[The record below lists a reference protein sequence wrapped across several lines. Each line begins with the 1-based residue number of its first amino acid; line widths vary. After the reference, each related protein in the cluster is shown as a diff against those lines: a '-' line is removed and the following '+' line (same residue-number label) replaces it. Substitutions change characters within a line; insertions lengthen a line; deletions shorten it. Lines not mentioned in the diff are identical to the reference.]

1 MYMQRWYRDIDFITI
16 LIWFALVGVGLVAL
30 YSSTHGAASEFLL
43 DSVRRN
49 YNRQIIWTVICTIG
63 IIIALLLPVRFYQN
77 IAYPAY
83 GVSLLLLIVALVAGQ
98 EVNGAKSWLR
108 IGSVQFQISEMAK
121 LGTLLAVSMLL
132 SNKRHDG
139 KDLKTAGMICLIILI
154 PIVLILLQNDAGTA
168 LMYMCTIP
176 FLLYW
181 SGISLR
187 HIMILIAPAFTAYF
201 AIVYLPVAIAFTTIF
216 LLILFLRKTTP
227 LVMALA
233 FITNVGAMMTIKFA
247 LEFVLK
253 PHHVARILSFTN
265 PEAAEYRY
273 SVGFHLVQSK
283 AAIGSGGLW
292 GKGFLQGTQTQG
304 AYVPEQ
310 TTDFVFSV
318 IGEEFGFIGALLVL
332 ILFGFLLIRLI
343 ALGSQIKHPFG
354 NTFTVGVV
362 SFYIAHIFFNIGM
375 TTGILPVI
383 GIPLPFISYGGSALI
398 TETAMLAC
406 VLNFYMRRNDFSI
419 YGY

>member
-1 MYMQRWYRDIDFITI
+1 MRVWYRNIDYITI
-16 LIWFALVGVGLVAL
+16 LIWVALVAVGLIAL

-49 YNRQIIWTVICTIG
+49 FNRQLIWSIICALG
-63 IIIALLLPVRFYQN
+63 IVIALLLPVRFYQN
-77 IAYPAY
+77 IAYPVY
-83 GVSLLLLIVALVAGQ
+83 GLSILLLFLALAVGQ

-108 IGSVQFQISEMAK
+108 IGSVQLQVSEMAK
-121 LGTLLAVSMLL
+121 LGTLFAVSALL
-132 SNKRHDG
+132 SKKRPEMRNMR
-139 KDLKTAGMICLIILI
+139 LSLMVCLLILF

-176 FLLYW
+176 VLLYW

-187 HIMILIAPAFTAYF
+187 HILILVAPAFTAYLT
-201 AIVYLPVAIAFTTIF
+201 IIYLPVAIAFVTIF
-216 LLILFLRKTTP
+216 AIGLFLTKSSTFVQSLG
-227 LVMALA
+227 LVTNIGAI
-233 FITNVGAMMTIKFA
+233 ITVKFA
-247 LEFVLK
+247 LSFVLQ
-253 PHHVARILSFTN
+253 PHHIARIVSFTN

-318 IGEEFGFIGALLVL
+318 IGEEFGFIGALIVL
-332 ILFGFLLIRLI
+332 ILFGTLLIRLVS
-343 ALGSQIKHPFG
+343 LGSQIKHPFG
-354 NTFTVGVV
+354 NTFTIGVV

-406 VLNFYMRRNDFSI
+406 VLNFYMRRDDFSI

>member
-1 MYMQRWYRDIDFITI
+1 M
-16 LIWFALVGVGLVAL
+16 IWCGLVSIGLIAL
-30 YSSTHGAASEFLL
+30 YSSTHGPASEFLL

-49 YNRQIIWTVICTIG
+49 FNRQMIWFVICSIG
-63 IIIALLLPVRFYQN
+63 IVIALLLPVRFYQN
-77 IAYPAY
+77 IAYPVY
-83 GVSLLLLIVALVAGQ
+83 GLSLLLLVLALLIGQ

-108 IGSVQFQISEMAK
+108 IGSVQLQVSEMAK
-121 LGTLLAVSMLL
+121 LGTLLAVSMFL
-132 SNKRHDG
+132 SSKRSDT
-139 KDLKTAGMICLIILI
+139 KDLRSSFLVCLIILV
-154 PIVLILLQNDAGTA
+154 PIVLILMQNDAGTA

-181 SGISLR
+181 SGISLT
-187 HIMILIAPAFTAYF
+187 HILILIAPALTCYLT
-201 AIVYLPVAIAFTTIF
+201 IIYLPLAIAFVII
-216 LLILFLRKTTP
+216 LMVALFLRKSSTFI
-227 LVMALA
+227 LILGL
-233 FITNVGAMMTIKFA
+233 ITNAGAIFTVKFA
-247 LEFVLK
+247 LSYVLK

-318 IGEEFGFIGALLVL
+318 IGEEFGFMGAILVL
-332 ILFGFLLIRLI
+332 VLFGAMLIRLV

-354 NTFTVGVV
+354 NTFMVGVV
-362 SFYIAHIFFNIGM
+362 AFYTAHIFFNIGM

-406 VLNFYMRRNDFSI
+406 VLNFYMRRDDFSI

>member
-1 MYMQRWYRDIDFITI
+1 MRIWYRNVDYISI
-16 LIWFALVGVGLVAL
+16 LIWFALVSVGLIAL

-49 YNRQIIWTVICTIG
+49 FNRQLIWTVICAAGLTT
-63 IIIALLLPVRFYQN
+63 ALLLPVRFYQS
-77 IAYPAY
+77 IAYPVY
-83 GVSLLLLIVALVAGQ
+83 ILSLLLLLLALLVGQ
-98 EVNGAKSWLR
+98 EVNGARSWLR
-108 IGSVQFQISEMAK
+108 IGSIQLQVSEMAK
-121 LGTLLAVSMLL
+121 VGTLFAVSMLL
-132 SNKRHDG
+132 SQQRPG
-139 KDLKTAGMICLIILI
+139 TRDLKTSGMVCLLVLA
-154 PIVLILLQNDAGTA
+154 PTALILLQNDAGTA
-168 LMYMCTIP
+168 LMYLCTLP
-176 FLLYW
+176 PLLYW

-187 HIMILIAPAFTAYF
+187 YILLLVAPALTAYLT
-201 AIVYLPVAIAFTTIF
+201 IVYLPLAIAFACILVVVLAIQKSNGLM
-216 LLILFLRKTTP
+216 LLFG
-227 LVMALA
+227 AA
-233 FITNVGAMMTIKFA
+233 SNVGAIVTIEYA
-247 LEFVLK
+247 LDYVLQ

-318 IGEEFGFIGALLVL
+318 IGEEFGFVGALLVL
-332 ILFGFLLIRLI
+332 ILFGILLVRLVI
-343 ALGSQIKHPFG
+343 LGSQIKHPFG
-354 NTFTVGVV
+354 NTFMIGVV
-362 SFYIAHIFFNIGM
+362 AFYTAHIFFNIGM
-375 TTGILPVI
+375 TTGMLPVI

-406 VLNFYMRRNDFSI
+406 VLNFYMRRDDFSI

>member
-1 MYMQRWYRDIDFITI
+1 MRVWYRNIDYITI
-16 LIWFALVGVGLVAL
+16 MIWFGLVSIGLIAL
-30 YSSTHGAASEFLL
+30 YSSTHGPASEFLL
-43 DSVRRN
+43 DSVKRN
-49 YNRQIIWTVICTIG
+49 FNRQMIWTIICSIG
-63 IIIALLLPVRFYQN
+63 IVIALLLPVRFYQN
-77 IAYPAY
+77 IAYPVY
-83 GVSLLLLIVALVAGQ
+83 GLSLLFLVLALLMGQ

-108 IGSVQFQISEMAK
+108 IGSAQFQVSEMAK
-121 LGTLLAVSMLL
+121 LGTLMAVAMFMS
-132 SNKRHDG
+132 SKRPG
-139 KDLKTAGMICLIILI
+139 TKDLRSSFLVCLIVLI

-168 LMYMCTIP
+168 LMYICTIP

-181 SGISLR
+181 SGISLT
-187 HIMILIAPAFTAYF
+187 HILILVAPAFTCYLT
-201 AIVYLPVAIAFTTIF
+201 IVYLPIAIAFVVIF
-216 LLILFLRKTTP
+216 MVVLFLRKSSTFV
-227 LVMALA
+227 LLLGL
-233 FITNVGAMMTIKFA
+233 ITNIGGIATVKFA
-247 LEFVLK
+247 LSYVLK

-265 PEAAEYRY
+265 PEAPEYRY

-318 IGEEFGFIGALLVL
+318 IGEEFGFIGALIVL
-332 ILFGFLLIRLI
+332 GLFGALLIRLVV
-343 ALGSQIKHPFG
+343 LGSQIKHPFG
-354 NTFTVGVV
+354 NTFMVGVV
-362 SFYIAHIFFNIGM
+362 AFYTAHIFFNIGM

-383 GIPLPFISYGGSALI
+383 GIPLPFISYGGSALL

-406 VLNFYMRRNDFSI
+406 VLNFYMRRDDFSI